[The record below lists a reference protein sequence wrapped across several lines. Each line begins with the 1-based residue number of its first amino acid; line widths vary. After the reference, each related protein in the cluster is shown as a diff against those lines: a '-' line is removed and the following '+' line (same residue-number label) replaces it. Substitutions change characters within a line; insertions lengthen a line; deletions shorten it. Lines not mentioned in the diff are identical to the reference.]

1 MFDIN
6 DDKFGFCTGFELDGP
21 VGEAGRDAKACLF
34 SFFISISF
42 IVCTNPF
49 ADFIQGEELSAV
61 SVSGEDKVS
70 FGIGLVVIV
79 IGLVIEDNGE
89 FFFIQALQ
97 QFIHAL
103 AGIAAQNF

>member
-1 MFDIN
+1 MAQSERPDVTI
-6 DDKFGFCTGFELDGP
+6 K
-21 VGEAGRDAKACLF
+21 VCLF
-34 SFFISISF
+34 SYFISIGF

-70 FGIGLVVIV
+70 FGIGLIVIV

-89 FFFIQALQ
+89 FFFIQVLQ
-97 QFIHAL
+97 QFIPCFGGDCRAEFPRSL
-103 AGIAAQNF
+103 CAR